1 MDEEQQIDDVPEIKR
16 KSSWK
21 KNVISAVIGLVVM
34 VLLFWFISQN
44 AGQYSKALTELSSID
59 TWWKVAIA
67 GASLVN
73 IVIYPLTAIAAIH
86 SLSYLHATL
95 SRQAGFTLSNIVPGG
110 GAVAVA
116 TQYAVLARYGVPQ
129 ARAAAA
135 VSADAIYTYLFTLG
149 APSIAVL
156 LLVMEGR
163 STTAFMTTALIGLTV
178 VIISLVVIIAV
189 LRSKES
195 AEKIGTWLQR
205 PANKVFGLFH
215 KKAPDI
221 GVILSQFHDQAADLI
236 TTRWFS
242 LTVTN
247 VAAQMAPMLVLWAAL
262 MGLGVTQSQLSIIEL
277 FAAFSVALILTAFP
291 ITPGG
296 LGTVDA
302 ALIALLIAFGV
313 DSSTAV
319 AADLLWRLGWFL
331 PQLLVGGVA
340 LAKYW
345 WDGRR
350 MGLDAR

>member
-1 MDEEQQIDDVPEIKR
+1 MAE
-16 KSSWK
+16 KSSLRR
-21 KNVISAVIGLVVM
+21 NLISALVGLVVM

-44 AGQYSKALTELSSID
+44 AGEYTKAFAELGSID
-59 TWWKVAIA
+59 TIWRVGIVI
-67 GASLVN
+67 ASLVN

-86 SLSYLHATL
+86 SLSYLHASL

-156 LLVMEGR
+156 LLVLEGR
-163 STTAFMTTALIGLTV
+163 STAAFMTTALIGLAA
-178 VIISLVVIIAV
+178 VIISLIVIIAV
-189 LRSKES
+189 LRSEES
-195 AEKIGTWLQR
+195 ARKIGSWLQR
-205 PANKVFGLFH
+205 PVNKVFHLIH
-215 KKAPDI
+215 KTAPDI
-221 GVILSQFHDQAADLI
+221 AAMLSQFHNQASDLI
-236 TTRWFS
+236 RTRWKS
-242 LTVTN
+242 LTITN

-262 MGLGVTQSQLSIIEL
+262 MGLGVTESQLSIIEL
-277 FAAFSVALILTAFP
+277 FAAYSVALVLTAFP

-302 ALIALLIAFGV
+302 ALIALLVAFGV
-313 DSSTAV
+313 ESSTAV

-331 PQLLVGGVA
+331 PQLLVGAVA
-340 LAKYW
+340 LIKYW

-350 MGLDAR
+350 IRARAAT